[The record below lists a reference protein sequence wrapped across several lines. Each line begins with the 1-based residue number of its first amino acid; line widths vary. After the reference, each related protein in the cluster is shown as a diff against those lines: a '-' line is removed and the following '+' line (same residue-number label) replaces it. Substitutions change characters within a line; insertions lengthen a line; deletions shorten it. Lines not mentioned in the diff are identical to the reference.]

1 MLNKL
6 FLLST
11 VASLAAFPAF
21 AQEATQPTTIT
32 PPVEEAAPAD
42 PAAPT
47 EDMTQQEPAIDP
59 AADPNAPA
67 TTDVTE
73 QPVTDPAEPATAEA
87 EPAASPPPSEAV
99 IPAQAA
105 GDVRAEKLIGMT
117 VYDTNGDKVGEVKD
131 ILFNEQ
137 GQATGV
143 VLSVGGV
150 LGLGAK
156 QVGLQWSEV
165 DIQPDAEV
173 AKVQYNKD
181 QLQAAPDFKTQEA
194 QKAESDAAQMQQTAP
209 ATGALPAPAPTTNNS
224 PTRDSLAFAC
234 ARRSH
239 PSGAFLLPDATAR

>member
-1 MLNKL
+1 MLKKL

-11 VASLAAFPAF
+11 VASLAAFPVL

-32 PPVEEAAPAD
+32 PPAEQAAD
-42 PAAPT
+42 PNV
-47 EDMTQQEPAIDP
+47 PAP

-67 TTDVTE
+67 TTDVTQ
-73 QPVTDPAEPATAEA
+73 QPTTDPAQPAEPATAEA
-87 EPAASPPPSEAV
+87 EQPATPPPTEAV

-117 VYDTNGDKVGEVKD
+117 VYDTNGDKVGAVKD

-156 QVGLQWSEV
+156 SVGLQWSEV

-181 QLQAAPDFKTQEA
+181 QLEAAPDFKTQEA
-194 QKAESDAAQMQQTAP
+194 QKAEADAAQMQMQQQSAP
-209 ATGALPAPAPTTNNS
+209 ATGTAPAPAPTTNN
-224 PTRDSLAFAC
+224 
-234 ARRSH
+234 
-239 PSGAFLLPDATAR
+239 

>member
-1 MLNKL
+1 MLKKL

-11 VASLAAFPAF
+11 VASLAAFPAL
-21 AQEATQPTTIT
+21 AQDSTQQPTTIT
-32 PPVEEAAPAD
+32 PPAEEAQPAQPAAPAQ
-42 PAAPT
+42 
-47 EDMTQQEPAIDP
+47 DMTQQQPAAEPA
-59 AADPNAPA
+59 
-67 TTDVTE
+67 
-73 QPVTDPAEPATAEA
+73 QPAEPATAEA
-87 EPAASPPPSEAV
+87 EQPATPPPTEAV

-117 VYDTNGDKVGEVKD
+117 VYDTNGDKVGQVKD

-156 QVGLQWSEV
+156 SVGLQWSEV

-181 QLQAAPDFKTQEA
+181 QLEAAPDFKTQEA
-194 QKAESDAAQMQQTAP
+194 QKAEADAAQMQMQQQSAP
-209 ATGALPAPAPTTNNS
+209 ATGTAPAPAPAPTTNN
-224 PTRDSLAFAC
+224 
-234 ARRSH
+234 
-239 PSGAFLLPDATAR
+239 

>member
-1 MLNKL
+1 MLKKL

-11 VASLAAFPAF
+11 VASLAAFPAL
-21 AQEATQPTTIT
+21 AQDSTQQPTTIT
-32 PPVEEAAPAD
+32 PPAEQAADPNAPA
-42 PAAPT
+42 
-47 EDMTQQEPAIDP
+47 P

-67 TTDVTE
+67 TTDVTQ
-73 QPVTDPAEPATAEA
+73 QPTTDPAQPAEPATAEA
-87 EPAASPPPSEAV
+87 EQPATPPPTEAV

-117 VYDTNGDKVGEVKD
+117 VYDTNGDKVGQVKD

-156 QVGLQWSEV
+156 SVGLQWSEV

-181 QLQAAPDFKTQEA
+181 QLEAAPDFKTQEA
-194 QKAESDAAQMQQTAP
+194 QKAEADAATMQQQSAP
-209 ATGALPAPAPTTNNS
+209 ATTTTPAPAPTTNN
-224 PTRDSLAFAC
+224 
-234 ARRSH
+234 
-239 PSGAFLLPDATAR
+239 

>member
-1 MLNKL
+1 MLKKL
-6 FLLST
+6 LLLST
-11 VASLAAFPAF
+11 VASLAAFPAL

-32 PPVEEAAPAD
+32 PPAEQAAD
-42 PAAPT
+42 PNT
-47 EDMTQQEPAIDP
+47 PAP

-67 TTDVTE
+67 TTDVTQ
-73 QPVTDPAEPATAEA
+73 QPTTDPAQPAEPATVEA
-87 EPAASPPPSEAV
+87 EQPATPPPSEAV

-117 VYDTNGDKVGEVKD
+117 VYDTNGDKVGQVKD

-156 QVGLQWSEV
+156 SVGLQWSEV

-181 QLQAAPDFKTQEA
+181 QLEAAPDFKTQEA
-194 QKAESDAAQMQQTAP
+194 QKAEADAAQMQMQQQSAP
-209 ATGALPAPAPTTNNS
+209 ATAPAPAPTTNN
-224 PTRDSLAFAC
+224 
-234 ARRSH
+234 
-239 PSGAFLLPDATAR
+239 

>member
-1 MLNKL
+1 MLKKL

-11 VASLAAFPAF
+11 VASLAAFPAL
-21 AQEATQPTTIT
+21 AQEATEPTTIT
-32 PPVEEAAPAD
+32 PPAEEAAPAQPAD
-42 PAAPT
+42 QAPAA
-47 EDMTQQEPAIDP
+47 DMTQEQPAADP

-67 TTDVTE
+67 TEMTQD
-73 QPVTDPAEPATAEA
+73 QPTTDPAQPTEPATAEA
-87 EPAASPPPSEAV
+87 EPPASPPPTEAV

-117 VYDTNGDKVGEVKD
+117 VYDTNGDKVGQVKD

-181 QLQAAPDFKTQEA
+181 QLEAAPDFKTQEA
-194 QKAESDAAQMQQTAP
+194 QKAESDAAQMQMEQQSAP
-209 ATGALPAPAPTTNNS
+209 ATGTTTAPSN
-224 PTRDSLAFAC
+224 
-234 ARRSH
+234 
-239 PSGAFLLPDATAR
+239 

>member
-1 MLNKL
+1 MLKKL

-11 VASLAAFPAF
+11 VASFAAFPVLAE
-21 AQEATQPTTIT
+21 EATQPTTIT
-32 PPVEEAAPAD
+32 PSTEQTQPAQPADQAPAD
-42 PAAPT
+42 V
-47 EDMTQQEPAIDP
+47 TQQQP
-59 AADPNAPA
+59 AADSNAPA
-67 TTDVTE
+67 TTDPA
-73 QPVTDPAEPATAEA
+73 QPAQPATAEA
-87 EPAASPPPSEAV
+87 EQPATPPPTEAV

-117 VYDTNGDKVGEVKD
+117 VYDTNGDKVGAVKD

-173 AKVQYNKD
+173 AKIQYNKD
-181 QLQAAPDFKTQEA
+181 QLEAAPDFKTQEA
-194 QKAESDAAQMQQTAP
+194 QKAEADAAQMQTQQQSAP
-209 ATGALPAPAPTTNNS
+209 TTTTPAPAPTTNN
-224 PTRDSLAFAC
+224 
-234 ARRSH
+234 
-239 PSGAFLLPDATAR
+239 